1 MRSASRR
8 NPSDTAP
15 EPAAPVGNAPPSTFT
30 RRGVLR
36 GSLAGVAALA
46 APSLV
51 GACDSPDTGTGNS
64 GGKTTVRVWTWYSEQ
79 RDEWPKLVSEFQ
91 SAHPN
96 VVVQNRVFGDTD
108 SYLPALQAAVAAGDP
123 PEIFAPHVLA
133 IEYGKAGV
141 SADLTAALG
150 EDFLKDF
157 FKSTRDEYTD
167 AGKQYALGWMAQ
179 TFGIFY
185 DPDLF
190 AKAKADVPETWDDLK
205 VAAAKLKSVGKLPL
219 AVSNNPGPSGLDFFL
234 PLITQVTDNPQL
246 VLDLDLQRNGA
257 RWDSPQVVQ
266 ALAKVDELNKA
277 GALVP
282 NANALQGPQA
292 EQLLYTGRAAMLF
305 SGSWSPQGFVQN
317 APPAFVKR
325 YKVAE
330 TPAWAAGRKHW
341 TANQAGAG
349 LAVSNNSK
357 NKDAALDFIKFIY
370 EPQRYT
376 RTMNNSNSMPSTQA
390 AGAQVANPILKQM
403 TQWLLDGKG
412 APHILFGKG
421 SSDSAAN
428 GLAALIGGQSNPEKA
443 GKDIQSAVEQAQRK

>member
-1 MRSASRR
+1 MRYAPRRNTPDAPSTLSRR
-8 NPSDTAP
+8 S
-15 EPAAPVGNAPPSTFT
+15 
-30 RRGVLR
+30 VLR
-36 GSLAGVAALA
+36 GGLAGAAALA
-46 APSLV
+46 APAIVS
-51 GACDSPDTGTGNS
+51 GCDSPDTGGSTS
-64 GGKTTVRVWTWYSEQ
+64 TGGKATVRLWTWYNEQ
-79 RDEWPKLVSEFQ
+79 RDEWPKLVDEFQ
-91 SAHPN
+91 SANPN
-96 VVVQNRVFGDTD
+96 VVVQNRVFGDPD
-108 SYLPALQAAVAAGDP
+108 SYLPALQAAVSAGDP

-141 SADLTAALG
+141 SANLTADLG

-185 DPDLF
+185 DPALF
-190 AKAKADVPETWDDLK
+190 AQAKADVPETWDDLK
-205 VAAAKLKSVGKLPL
+205 VAADRLKAVGKLPL
-219 AVSNNPGPSGLDFFL
+219 AVSNSPGTSGLDFFL

-257 RWDSPQVVQ
+257 RWDSAPVIQ

-292 EQLLYTGRAAMLF
+292 EQLLYTGKAAMLF
-305 SGSWSPQGFVQN
+305 SGSWTPQGFVQN
-317 APPAFVKR
+317 APEAFVKR

-357 NKDAALDFIKFIY
+357 NKAAALDFVKFIY
-370 EPQRYT
+370 EPQRYI
-376 RTMNNSNSMPSTQA
+376 RTMNASNSMPSTQT
-390 AGAQVANPILKQM
+390 AGAQVSNPILKQM
-403 TQWLLDGKG
+403 TQWLLEGKG
-412 APHILFGKG
+412 AAHILFGKG
-421 SSDSAAN
+421 SSGSAAN
-428 GLAALIGGQSNPEKA
+428 GFAALMGGQSSPEETGKA
-443 GKDIQSAVEQAQRK
+443 IQVAVEQAQRK

>member
-1 MRSASRR
+1 MRPAPERTTSETVSIVSRR
-8 NPSDTAP
+8 A
-15 EPAAPVGNAPPSTFT
+15 
-30 RRGVLR
+30 VLQ
-36 GSLAGVAALA
+36 GGLAGVAALA
-46 APSLV
+46 APTLL
-51 GACDSPDTGTGNS
+51 GACDSPSPSGGGTS
-64 GGKTTVRVWTWYSEQ
+64 GGKTTVRVWTWYNEQ

-91 SAHPN
+91 SANPN
-96 VVVQNRVFGDTD
+96 VVVQNRVFGDPD
-108 SYLPALQAAVAAGDP
+108 SYLPALQAAVSAGDP

-141 SADLTAALG
+141 SANLTKDLG

-185 DPDLF
+185 DPLLF
-190 AKAKADVPETWDDLK
+190 DQAKADVPETWDDLK
-205 VAAAKLKSVGKLPL
+205 VTAAKLKAVGKLPL
-219 AVSNNPGPSGLDFFL
+219 AVSNSPGTSGLDFFL

-257 RWDSPQVVQ
+257 RWDSAPVIQ

-292 EQLLYTGRAAMLF
+292 EQLLYTGKAAMLF
-305 SGSWSPQGFVQN
+305 SGSWSPQGFVQS
-317 APPAFVKR
+317 APAAFVKR

-357 NKDAALDFIKFIY
+357 NKAAALDFVKFIY
-370 EPQRYT
+370 EPARYT

-412 APHILFGKG
+412 AAHILFGKG
-421 SSDSAAN
+421 SSGSAAN
-428 GLAALIGGQSNPEKA
+428 GFAALMGGQSTPEQTGKA
-443 GKDIQSAVEQAQRK
+443 IQAAVEQAQQK

>member
-1 MRSASRR
+1 MRYAPRRNTPDAPSTLSRR
-8 NPSDTAP
+8 S
-15 EPAAPVGNAPPSTFT
+15 
-30 RRGVLR
+30 VLR
-36 GSLAGVAALA
+36 GGLAGAAALA
-46 APSLV
+46 APAIVS
-51 GACDSPDTGTGNS
+51 GCDSPDTGGGTSS
-64 GGKTTVRVWTWYSEQ
+64 GGKATVRLWTWYNEQ
-79 RDEWPKLVSEFQ
+79 RDEWPKLVDEFQ
-91 SAHPN
+91 AANPN
-96 VVVQNRVFGDTD
+96 VVVQNRVFGDPD
-108 SYLPALQAAVAAGDP
+108 SYLPALQAAVSAGDP

-141 SADLTAALG
+141 SANLTADLG

-185 DPDLF
+185 DPALF
-190 AKAKADVPETWDDLK
+190 AQAKADVPETWDDLK
-205 VAAAKLKSVGKLPL
+205 VAADRLKAVGKLPL
-219 AVSNNPGPSGLDFFL
+219 AVSNSPGTSGLDFFL

-257 RWDSPQVVQ
+257 RWDSAPVIQ

-292 EQLLYTGRAAMLF
+292 EQLLYTGKAAMLF
-305 SGSWSPQGFVQN
+305 SGSWTPQGFVQN
-317 APPAFVKR
+317 APEAFVKR

-357 NKDAALDFIKFIY
+357 NKAAALDFVKFIY
-370 EPQRYT
+370 EPQRYI
-376 RTMNNSNSMPSTQA
+376 RTMNASNSMPSTQT
-390 AGAQVANPILKQM
+390 AGAQVSNPILKQM
-403 TQWLLDGKG
+403 TQWLLEGKG
-412 APHILFGKG
+412 AAHILFGKG
-421 SSDSAAN
+421 SSGSAAN
-428 GLAALIGGQSNPEKA
+428 GFAGLMGGQTSPEETGKA
-443 GKDIQSAVEQAQRK
+443 IQVAVEQAQRK

>member
-1 MRSASRR
+1 MRPGQQRNTSQTPSTLSRR
-8 NPSDTAP
+8 S
-15 EPAAPVGNAPPSTFT
+15 
-30 RRGVLR
+30 VLR
-36 GSLAGVAALA
+36 GGLAGVAALA
-46 APSLV
+46 APVAMS
-51 GACDSPDTGTGNS
+51 ACDSPDTGTTSS
-64 GGKTTVRVWTWYSEQ
+64 GGKATVRVWTWYNEQ

-91 SAHPN
+91 SAHPD

-141 SADLTAALG
+141 SADLTADLG

-167 AGKQYALGWMAQ
+167 SGKQYALGWMAQ

-185 DPDLF
+185 DPDMF
-190 AKAKADVPETWDDLK
+190 SRAKADIPQTWDDLK
-205 VAAAKLKSVGKLPL
+205 VTAAKLKASGKLPL

-234 PLITQVTDNPQL
+234 PLITQVTDNPQF

-257 RWDSPQVVQ
+257 RWDSAPVVQ

-277 GALVP
+277 GALAP

-305 SGSWSPQGFVQN
+305 SGSWTPQGFVQQ
-317 APPAFVKR
+317 APPEFVKR
-325 YKVAE
+325 YKVFE

-349 LAVSNNSK
+349 LAVSNKSK
-357 NKDAALDFIKFIY
+357 NKAAALDFIKFIY
-370 EPQRYT
+370 DPQRYT
-376 RTMNNSNSMPSTQA
+376 RTMNNSNSMPSTQS
-390 AGAQVANPILKQM
+390 AGAQVSNPILKQM

-412 APHILFGKG
+412 AAHILFGKG
-421 SSDSAAN
+421 SSGSASN
-428 GLAALIGGQSNPEKA
+428 GFAALMGGQSTPEQTGKA
-443 GKDIQSAVEQAQRK
+443 IQSAVEQAQKK

>member
-1 MRSASRR
+1 MKPASPRTTT
-8 NPSDTAP
+8 DTAP
-15 EPAAPVGNAPPSTFT
+15 TVS
-30 RRGVLR
+30 RRSVLQ
-36 GSLAGVAALA
+36 GGLAGVAALT
-46 APSLV
+46 APGLLA
-51 GACDSPDTGTGNS
+51 ACDSPTPS
-64 GGKTTVRVWTWYSEQ
+64 GGGSGGNKSTVRVWTWYGEQ
-79 RDEWPKLVSEFQ
+79 RDEWPKLVNEFQ
-91 SAHPN
+91 SANPN
-96 VVVQNRVFGDTD
+96 VVVQNRVFGDPD
-108 SYLPALQAAVAAGDP
+108 SYLPALQAAVSAGDP

-133 IEYGKAGV
+133 IEYGKAGI
-141 SADLTAALG
+141 SANLTQDLGA
-150 EDFLKDF
+150 DFLKDF
-157 FKSTRDEYTD
+157 FQSTRDEYSD
-167 AGKQYALGWMAQ
+167 SGKQYALGWMAQ

-185 DPDLF
+185 DPQLF
-190 AKAKADVPETWDDLK
+190 QQAKADVPQTWDDLK
-205 VAAAKLKSVGKLPL
+205 VAAAKLKAVGKLPL
-219 AVSNNPGPSGLDFFL
+219 AMSNSPGTSGLDFWL

-277 GALVP
+277 GAFVP

-292 EQLLYTGRAAMLF
+292 EQLLYTGKAAMLF

-317 APPAFVKR
+317 APKEFVQR

-349 LAVSNNSK
+349 LAVSNHSK
-357 NKDAALDFIKFIY
+357 NKAAALDFIKFIY
-370 EPQRYT
+370 EPARYT

-390 AGAQVANPILKQM
+390 AGAQVSNPILKQM

-421 SSDSAAN
+421 SSDAAAN
-428 GLAALIGGQSNPEKA
+428 GLAGLIGGQSTP
-443 GKDIQSAVEQAQRK
+443 EQAAKAIQAAVTRAQQK

>member
-1 MRSASRR
+1 MRYAPRRNTPDAPSTLSRR
-8 NPSDTAP
+8 S
-15 EPAAPVGNAPPSTFT
+15 
-30 RRGVLR
+30 VLR
-36 GSLAGVAALA
+36 GGLAGAAALA
-46 APSLV
+46 APAIVS
-51 GACDSPDTGTGNS
+51 GCDSPDTGGSTS
-64 GGKTTVRVWTWYSEQ
+64 TGGKATVRLWTWYNEQ
-79 RDEWPKLVSEFQ
+79 RDEWPKLVDEFQ
-91 SAHPN
+91 SANPN
-96 VVVQNRVFGDTD
+96 VVVQNRVFGDPD
-108 SYLPALQAAVAAGDP
+108 SYLPALQAAVSAGDP

-141 SADLTAALG
+141 SANLTADLG

-185 DPDLF
+185 DPALF
-190 AKAKADVPETWDDLK
+190 AQAKADVPETWDDLK
-205 VAAAKLKSVGKLPL
+205 VAADRLKAVGKLPL
-219 AVSNNPGPSGLDFFL
+219 AVSNSPGTSGLDFFL

-257 RWDSPQVVQ
+257 RWDSAPVIQ

-292 EQLLYTGRAAMLF
+292 EQLLYTGKAAMLF
-305 SGSWSPQGFVQN
+305 SGSWTPQGFVQN
-317 APPAFVKR
+317 APEAFVKR

-357 NKDAALDFIKFIY
+357 SKAAALDFLKFIY
-370 EPQRYT
+370 EPQRYI
-376 RTMNNSNSMPSTQA
+376 RTMNASNSMPSTQA

-403 TQWLLDGKG
+403 TQWLLEGKG
-412 APHILFGKG
+412 AAHILFGKG
-421 SSDSAAN
+421 SSGAAAN
-428 GLAALIGGQSNPEKA
+428 GFAALMGGQSSPEETGKA
-443 GKDIQSAVEQAQRK
+443 IQVAVEQAQRK

>member
-1 MRSASRR
+1 MRPPSDGNTPETHSTLSRR
-8 NPSDTAP
+8 S
-15 EPAAPVGNAPPSTFT
+15 
-30 RRGVLR
+30 VLR
-36 GSLAGVAALA
+36 GGLAGAAALA
-46 APSLV
+46 APGVL
-51 GACDSPDTGTGNS
+51 GACDSPTPS
-64 GGKTTVRVWTWYSEQ
+64 GGGSAGGKATVRVWTWYNEQ

-91 SAHPN
+91 AAHPN
-96 VVVQNRVFGDTD
+96 VVVQNRVFGDPD
-108 SYLPALQAAVAAGDP
+108 SFLPALQAAVSAGDP

-141 SADLTAALG
+141 SADLTAELG

-167 AGKQYALGWMAQ
+167 SGKQYALGWMAQ

-185 DPDLF
+185 DPQMF
-190 AKAKADVPETWDDLK
+190 TQAKADVPETWDDLK
-205 VAAAKLKSVGKLPL
+205 VTAAKLKAIGKLPL
-219 AVSNNPGPSGLDFFL
+219 AVSNNPGTSGLDFFL
-234 PLITQVTDNPQL
+234 PLITQATDNPQL

-257 RWDSPQVVQ
+257 RWDSAPVVQ
-266 ALAKVDELNKA
+266 ALAKVDDLNKA
-277 GALVP
+277 GALAP
-282 NANALQGPQA
+282 NANALQGPQS
-292 EQLLYTGRAAMLF
+292 EQLLYTGKAAMLF
-305 SGSWSPQGFVQN
+305 SGSWTPQGFVQE

-325 YKVAE
+325 YKVFE

-349 LAVSNNSK
+349 LAVSNHSK
-357 NKDAALDFIKFIY
+357 NKAAALDFIKFIY

-376 RTMNNSNSMPSTQA
+376 RTMNGSNSMPSTQA

-421 SSDSAAN
+421 SSGSAAN
-428 GLAALIGGQSNPEKA
+428 AFAGLMGGQSSPEQTGKA
-443 GKDIQSAVEQAQRK
+443 IQTAVEQAQRK

>member
-1 MRSASRR
+1 MTPAPKHNASDIRPTSARLS
-8 NPSDTAP
+8 
-15 EPAAPVGNAPPSTFT
+15 

-36 GSLAGVAALA
+36 GGLAGVAGLA
-46 APSLV
+46 APSFAA
-51 GACDSPDTGTGNS
+51 ACDKPDTGTGTGGS
-64 GGKTTVRVWTWYSEQ
+64 GGKATVRVWTWYNEQ

-91 SAHPN
+91 SANPN
-96 VVVQNRVFGDTD
+96 VVVQNRVFGDPA
-108 SYLPALQAAVAAGDP
+108 SYLPALQAAVAAADP

-141 SADLTAALG
+141 SANLTADLG

-167 AGKQYALGWMAQ
+167 SGKQYALGWMAQ

-190 AKAKADVPETWDDLK
+190 AKAKAEVPETWDDLK
-205 VAAAKLKSVGKLPL
+205 VTAAKLKAIGKLPL
-219 AVSNNPGPSGLDFFL
+219 AVSNNPGTSGLDFFL
-234 PLITQVTDNPQL
+234 PLITQVADDPQL

-257 RWDSPQVVQ
+257 RWDSAPVVQ
-266 ALAKVDELNKA
+266 ALAKVDELNKG
-277 GALVP
+277 GAFVP

-305 SGSWSPQGFVQN
+305 SGSWTPQGFVQD
-317 APPAFVKR
+317 APPEFVKR

-357 NKDAALDFIKFIY
+357 NKAAALDFIKFIY
-370 EPQRYT
+370 DPQRYT

-390 AGAQVANPILKQM
+390 AGAQVSNPILKLM

-428 GLAALIGGQSNPEKA
+428 GLAALIGGQSTPEQA
-443 GKDIQSAVEQAQRK
+443 GKAIQSAVERAQRK

>member
-1 MRSASRR
+1 M
-8 NPSDTAP
+8 N
-15 EPAAPVGNAPPSTFT
+15 PAARPNASDNQSTPAMFS

-36 GSLAGVAALA
+36 GGLAGVAALA
-46 APSLV
+46 APGLIA
-51 GACDSPDTGTGNS
+51 ACDKPETGTTSS
-64 GGKTTVRVWTWYSEQ
+64 GGKATVRVWTWYNEQ

-96 VVVQNRVFGDTD
+96 VVVQNRVFGDTN
-108 SYLPALQAAVAAGDP
+108 SYLPALQAAVAANDP

-141 SADLTAALG
+141 SADLTKDLG

-167 AGKQYALGWMAQ
+167 SGKQYALGWMAQ

-190 AKAKADVPETWDDLK
+190 AKAKADVPQTWDDLK
-205 VAAAKLKSVGKLPL
+205 VAATKLKAIGKLPL
-219 AVSNNPGPSGLDFFL
+219 AVSNNPGPSGLDFLL

-257 RWDSPQVVQ
+257 RWDSAPVIQ

-282 NANALQGPQA
+282 NANALQGTQA
-292 EQLLYTGRAAMLF
+292 EQLLYTGKAAMLF
-305 SGSWSPQGFVQN
+305 SGSWSPQGFVQD

-330 TPAWAAGRKHW
+330 TPAWAPGRKHW

-349 LAVSNNSK
+349 LAVSNHSK
-357 NKDAALDFIKFIY
+357 NKSAALDFIRFIY
-370 EPQRYT
+370 DPQRYT

-390 AGAQVANPILKQM
+390 AGAQVSNPILKQM

-421 SSDSAAN
+421 SSDSASN
-428 GLAALIGGQSNPEKA
+428 GLAALWGGQSTPEQA
-443 GKDIQSAVEQAQRK
+443 GKAIQAAVEQAQKK

>member
-1 MRSASRR
+1 MRYAQRR
-8 NPSDTAP
+8 NTHDT
-15 EPAAPVGNAPPSTFT
+15 PSTIT
-30 RRGVLR
+30 RRSVLR
-36 GSLAGVAALA
+36 GGLAGAAALA
-46 APSLV
+46 VPAAV
-51 GACDSPDTGTGNS
+51 GGCDKPDTGGGTS
-64 GGKTTVRVWTWYSEQ
+64 TGGKATVRLWTWYNEQ
-79 RDEWPKLVSEFQ
+79 RDEWPKLVDEFQ
-91 SAHPN
+91 SANPN
-96 VVVQNRVFGDTD
+96 VVVQNRVFGDPD
-108 SYLPALQAAVAAGDP
+108 SYLPALQAAVSAGDP

-141 SADLTAALG
+141 SANLTADLG

-185 DPDLF
+185 DPALF
-190 AKAKADVPETWDDLK
+190 AQAKADVPETWDDLK
-205 VAAAKLKSVGKLPL
+205 VAADRLKAVGKLPL
-219 AVSNNPGPSGLDFFL
+219 AVSNSPGTSGLDFFL

-257 RWDSPQVVQ
+257 RWDSAPVIQ

-292 EQLLYTGRAAMLF
+292 EQLLYTGKAAMLF
-305 SGSWSPQGFVQN
+305 SGSWTPQGFVQN
-317 APPAFVKR
+317 APEAFVKR

-357 NKDAALDFIKFIY
+357 NKAAALDFLKFIY

-376 RTMNNSNSMPSTQA
+376 RTMNASNSMPSTQT
-390 AGAQVANPILKQM
+390 AGAQVSNPILKQM
-403 TQWLLDGKG
+403 TQWLLEGKG
-412 APHILFGKG
+412 AAHILFGKG
-421 SSDSAAN
+421 SSGSAAN
-428 GLAALIGGQSNPEKA
+428 GFAGLMGGQTSPEETGKA
-443 GKDIQSAVEQAQRK
+443 IQVAVEQAQRK

>member
-1 MRSASRR
+1 MRPASQRSR
-8 NPSDTAP
+8 TDTAP
-15 EPAAPVGNAPPSTFT
+15 SLS
-30 RRGVLR
+30 RRSVLQ
-36 GSLAGVAALA
+36 GGLAGVAALT
-46 APSLV
+46 APSLLA
-51 GACDSPDTGTGNS
+51 ACDSPTPS
-64 GGKTTVRVWTWYSEQ
+64 GGGAGGGKATVRVWTWYNEQ

-91 SAHPN
+91 SANPN
-96 VVVQNRVFGDTD
+96 VVVQNRVFGDPD
-108 SYLPALQAAVAAGDP
+108 SYLPALQAAVSAGDP

-133 IEYGKAGV
+133 IEYGKAGI
-141 SADLTAALG
+141 SANLTQDLGA
-150 EDFLKDF
+150 DFLKDF
-157 FKSTRDEYTD
+157 FQSTRDEYTD
-167 AGKQYALGWMAQ
+167 ADKQYALGWMAQ

-185 DPDLF
+185 DPQLF
-190 AKAKADVPETWDDLK
+190 QQAKADVPETWDDLK
-205 VAAAKLKSVGKLPL
+205 VAAAKLKAIGKLPL
-219 AVSNNPGPSGLDFFL
+219 AMSNSPGTSGLDFWL
-234 PLITQVTDNPQL
+234 PLITQVTDNPKL

-257 RWDSPQVVQ
+257 RWDSPQVIQ

-277 GALVP
+277 GAFVP

-292 EQLLYTGRAAMLF
+292 EQLLYTGKAAMLF
-305 SGSWSPQGFVQN
+305 SGSWSPQGFVQS
-317 APPAFVKR
+317 APKAFVQR

-349 LAVSNNSK
+349 LAVSNHSK
-357 NKDAALDFIKFIY
+357 NKAAALDFVKFIY
-370 EPQRYT
+370 EPARYT

-428 GLAALIGGQSNPEKA
+428 GLAGLIGGQSTPEKA
-443 GKDIQSAVEQAQRK
+443 GKAIQAAVVQAQRK

>member
-1 MRSASRR
+1 MRYAPRRNTPDAPSPLSRR
-8 NPSDTAP
+8 S
-15 EPAAPVGNAPPSTFT
+15 
-30 RRGVLR
+30 VLR
-36 GSLAGVAALA
+36 GGLAGAAALA
-46 APSLV
+46 APAIVS
-51 GACDSPDTGTGNS
+51 GCDSPDTGGSTS
-64 GGKTTVRVWTWYSEQ
+64 TGGKATVRLWTWYNEQ
-79 RDEWPKLVSEFQ
+79 RDEWPKLVDEFQ
-91 SAHPN
+91 SANPN
-96 VVVQNRVFGDTD
+96 VVVQNRVFGDPD
-108 SYLPALQAAVAAGDP
+108 SYLPALQAAVSAGDP

-141 SADLTAALG
+141 SANLTADLG

-185 DPDLF
+185 DPALF
-190 AKAKADVPETWDDLK
+190 AQAKADVPETWDDLK
-205 VAAAKLKSVGKLPL
+205 VAADRLKAVGKLPL
-219 AVSNNPGPSGLDFFL
+219 AVSNSPGTSGLDFFL

-257 RWDSPQVVQ
+257 RWDSAPVIQ

-292 EQLLYTGRAAMLF
+292 EQLLYTGKAAMLF
-305 SGSWSPQGFVQN
+305 SGSWTPQGFVQN
-317 APPAFVKR
+317 APEAFVKR

-357 NKDAALDFIKFIY
+357 NKAAALDFVKFIY
-370 EPQRYT
+370 EPQRYI
-376 RTMNNSNSMPSTQA
+376 RTMNASNSMPSTQT
-390 AGAQVANPILKQM
+390 AGAQVSNPILKQM
-403 TQWLLDGKG
+403 TQWLLEGKG
-412 APHILFGKG
+412 AAHILFGKG
-421 SSDSAAN
+421 SSGSAAN
-428 GLAALIGGQSNPEKA
+428 GFAGLMGGQTSPEETGKA
-443 GKDIQSAVEQAQRK
+443 IQVAVEQAQRK

>member
-1 MRSASRR
+1 MRYAPRRNTPDAPSTLSRR
-8 NPSDTAP
+8 S
-15 EPAAPVGNAPPSTFT
+15 
-30 RRGVLR
+30 VLR
-36 GSLAGVAALA
+36 GGLAGAAALA
-46 APSLV
+46 APAIVS
-51 GACDSPDTGTGNS
+51 GCDSPDTGGSTS
-64 GGKTTVRVWTWYSEQ
+64 TGGKATVRLWTWYNEQ
-79 RDEWPKLVSEFQ
+79 RDEWPKLVDEFQ
-91 SAHPN
+91 SANPN
-96 VVVQNRVFGDTD
+96 VVVQNRVFGDPD
-108 SYLPALQAAVAAGDP
+108 SYLPALQAAVSAGDP

-141 SADLTAALG
+141 SANLTADLG

-185 DPDLF
+185 DPALF
-190 AKAKADVPETWDDLK
+190 AQAKADVPETWDDLK
-205 VAAAKLKSVGKLPL
+205 VAADRLKAVGKLPL
-219 AVSNNPGPSGLDFFL
+219 AVSNSPGTSGLDFFL

-257 RWDSPQVVQ
+257 RWDSAPVIQ

-292 EQLLYTGRAAMLF
+292 EQLLYTGKAAMLF
-305 SGSWSPQGFVQN
+305 SGSWTPQGFVQN
-317 APPAFVKR
+317 APEAFVKR

-357 NKDAALDFIKFIY
+357 SKAAALDFVKFIY
-370 EPQRYT
+370 EPQRYI
-376 RTMNNSNSMPSTQA
+376 RTMNASNSMPSTQT
-390 AGAQVANPILKQM
+390 AGAQVSNPILKQM
-403 TQWLLDGKG
+403 TQWLLEGKG
-412 APHILFGKG
+412 AAHILFGKG
-421 SSDSAAN
+421 SSGSAAN
-428 GLAALIGGQSNPEKA
+428 GFAGLMGGQTSPEETGKA
-443 GKDIQSAVEQAQRK
+443 IQVAVEQAQRK